1 MASANFTAADRPSD
15 WERPAPGA
23 GIAPHQARVDAI
35 QAEARAAAAAAPRKL
50 HFKPPPP
57 PPPPL
62 EPSRSLVECRLAEE
76 LDYARRLLEA
86 VGDHLTSDP
95 VLVHRHHRI
104 LQNFD
109 LVGQLLGHVARVVGS
124 DDKGEAIERIG
135 MQELKAR
142 LKRPSGSLLG

>member
-1 MASANFTAADRPSD
+1 MSAAGK
-15 WERPAPGA
+15 PA
-23 GIAPHQARVDAI
+23 HQARVDEI
-35 QAEARAAAAAAPRKL
+35 QAQARAAASSSSPKL
-50 HFKPPPP
+50 VYRPPPP
-57 PPPPL
+57 APPPL
-62 EPSRSLVECRLAEE
+62 EPSQSLTERRLAEE

-95 VLVHRHHRI
+95 VLVHRHHRV

-124 DDKGEAIERIG
+124 ADKDEAIERIG

-142 LKRPSGSLLG
+142 LKRPSGPIIG